1 MRGLQ
6 LPTEIASFNRM
17 RSICVFCGSSSGS
30 DPTYMKAATS
40 LGALVAR
47 EGLRLVYGG
56 ASVGLMGAVADAAL
70 AAGGEVTGVL
80 PRNLFLK
87 EVAHQGLEDLRI
99 VESMHERKA
108 LMASLSDGFIAMPG
122 GFGTFEEFFEILT
135 WSQLGLHG
143 KPMGL
148 LNIRDYY
155 SSLLALAD
163 HGVREG
169 FIREEHRGL
178 ILSESSC
185 EDLLV
190 KMRAFVPLPRPKWM
204 NSLSE
209 T

>member
-1 MRGLQ
+1 MK
-6 LPTEIASFNRM
+6 
-17 RSICVFCGSSSGS
+17 SICVFCGSSSGR
-30 DPTYMKAATS
+30 DPEFLQAATS
-40 LGALVAR
+40 LGRLLAD
-47 EGLRLVYGG
+47 EGFRLVYGG
-56 ASVGLMGAVADAAL
+56 ASVGLMGAVADAVL
-70 AAGGEVTGVL
+70 QAGGEVTGVL

-87 EVAHQGLEDLRI
+87 EVAHAGLTDLRI

-108 LMASLSDGFIAMPG
+108 LMASLSDGFIALPG

-135 WSQLGLHG
+135 WAQLGLHG

-169 FIREEHRGL
+169 FVREEHRAL
-178 ILSESSC
+178 ILTDDSSER
-185 EDLLV
+185 LLE
-190 KMRAFVPLPRPKWM
+190 KMRAFTPLPLPKWVK
-204 NSLSE
+204 SLSE